1 MVVSLLIF
9 SFILNRKKLFLQYID
24 LAWLFIIMTSLLSFN
39 INDNIINFFF
49 ILIVL
54 IVSKDISVDDF
65 YKKSFYIT
73 FICSLVIILFLQIG
87 LTQNIQYYQMGR
99 ARNTFGFNNVNAF
112 SNLVYSFSMLF
123 LLTRKVIKWS
133 HLLLISGFMYI
144 MFTFTNTRTSIL
156 VFSLFLIIFIILNVI
171 FKLENS
177 QKYKV
182 IMKIF
187 MFILILLPLILSLL
201 SPIIFTGFP
210 FLNAITSLRLS
221 IFTNYITDNGLL
233 HLIFGGT
240 KLDNVDNGL
249 LILVYSMGL
258 IFTLFVLY
266 MILHAMSKLI
276 DMRDSKNIA
285 FLISFMYFNIFE
297 SILVRPE
304 ISVSI
309 CFWFLI
315 YKSIEK
321 SKKEI
326 V

>member
-1 MVVSLLIF
+1 
-9 SFILNRKKLFLQYID
+9 
-24 LAWLFIIMTSLLSFN
+24 
-39 INDNIINFFF
+39 
-49 ILIVL
+49 
-54 IVSKDISVDDF
+54 
-65 YKKSFYIT
+65 
-73 FICSLVIILFLQIG
+73 
-87 LTQNIQYYQMGR
+87 
-99 ARNTFGFNNVNAF
+99 
-112 SNLVYSFSMLF
+112 
-123 LLTRKVIKWS
+123 
-133 HLLLISGFMYI
+133 
-144 MFTFTNTRTSIL
+144 
-156 VFSLFLIIFIILNVI
+156 VI

-201 SPIIFTGFP
+201 SPIIFTVFP

-221 IFTNYITDNGLL
+221 IFTNYITGNGLL

-315 YKSIEK
+315 YKSIVK